1 MIVPLGALLSLLL
14 AWPAHSYEEEPDLPQ
29 GELLLLEGRSE
40 EAVAWY
46 RTRLEEE
53 PTPDWREGLA
63 EALTALGADLLA
75 LRRQA
80 DARRAL
86 EEAERLTRD
95 PGRLERIRHLTA
107 YAEQRTT
114 GQGVGRAHGALAN
127 GDLGGALAHYERAL
141 LDARDAFERR
151 QSATLLAFALLLQGS
166 LSSEPAP
173 LAERAAQVWPLGE
186 PSGEDAEIFL
196 HVAMAHPVLA
206 RRLEDALARLALASG
221 GEEEGATAVRGVA
234 LCVLRRT
241 REAEAALEE
250 LSRPAWREALHTL
263 LGRAQRMAKAS
274 E

>member
-1 MIVPLGALLSLLL
+1 VIVPLGALLSLLL
-14 AWPAHSYEEEPDLPQ
+14 AWPAHAYEEEPDLPR

-53 PTPDWREGLA
+53 PTPEWREGLA
-63 EALTALGADLLA
+63 EALAALGADLLE
-75 LRRQA
+75 LRRPA

-196 HVAMAHPVLA
+196 HVARAHPLLG
-206 RRLEDALARLALASG
+206 RRLGDALAQIAPAKA
-221 GEEEGATAVRGVA
+221 GEESAAVRVVA

-241 REAEAALEE
+241 REAEAALGE
-250 LSRPAWREALHTL
+250 LSRPEWREALQTL
-263 LGRAQRMAKAS
+263 LSRAERMAKAS